1 MFLSADG
8 SIDREATVRASTN
21 NILRT
26 LWRFRMRSAVIALA
40 ATIGVSGVTISSNYS
55 EAGGQRVLTQLRKLG
70 SNIIAITPRTGRV
83 AGSRAR
89 TGALAT
95 TLVPRD
101 YETIRRDVT
110 GLRATS
116 AISSGTYLVKAGD
129 LSKNNSLVL
138 GTEASYLQIRNWS
151 LRAGMYFDE
160 EQNRRAA
167 RVAVL
172 GATAARDL
180 FGDEPSV
187 DRKIYIN
194 RVPFDVIGELAEL
207 GQDLD
212 GGSADNT
219 IYVPLNTQMRRLS
232 NLDYFSGIVVSVANW
247 ERMNEVTEDVDAL
260 LARSHR
266 PVGNDPL
273 DYQILNQRTLVDTEV
288 LASRRLEDYVRVV
301 GASALVVAGLGILA
315 ISWISVMERAS
326 EIGLRRALGATK
338 RDIFAQFIC
347 EAMAL
352 SVVGCVAGL
361 AGSTIAATAII
372 DANFEHWSSFWNIA
386 SATCIVAFTLNIGFA
401 TVPAYRAATLDPIRC
416 LRPA

>member
-1 MFLSADG
+1 M
-8 SIDREATVRASTN
+8 RAKTN
-21 NILRT
+21 GVLRT
-26 LWRFRMRSAVIALA
+26 LWRFRLRSTVIALA
-40 ATIGVSGVTISSNYS
+40 ASIGVAGVTISSSYS
-55 EAGGQRVLTQLRKLG
+55 QAGGQRVLTQLRKLG
-70 SNIIAITPRTGRV
+70 SNIIAITPRTGRA

-116 AISSGTYLVKAGD
+116 ATSSGTYLVKAGD
-129 LSKNNSLVL
+129 LSKNNSPVL
-138 GTEASYLQIRNWS
+138 GTDASYSQIRGWS
-151 LRAGMYFDE
+151 VRAGTYFDE

-187 DRKIYIN
+187 DRKIFIN

-212 GGSADNT
+212 SGGADNT
-219 IYVPLNTQMRRLS
+219 IYVPLNTQMHRLS
-232 NLDYFSGIVVSVANW
+232 NLDYFSGIVLSVANW
-247 ERMNEVTEDVDAL
+247 ERMNEVTDDVDGI

-266 PVGNDPL
+266 PVGNDPP
-273 DYQILNQRTLVDTEV
+273 DYQVLNQRTLVDTEV

-326 EIGLRRALGATK
+326 EVGLRRALGATK
-338 RDIFAQFIC
+338 RDIFAQFVC
-347 EAMAL
+347 EALVL
-352 SVVGCVAGL
+352 SVVGCFLGL
-361 AGSTIAATAII
+361 AGSACAVAALA
-372 DANFEHWSSFWNIA
+372 DANHWRSFWSIA
-386 SATCIVAFTLNIGFA
+386 SATCIVALALNIGFA
-401 TVPAYRAATLDPIRC
+401 TLPAYRAATLDPIRC